1 MNRLHCLLAT
11 ALTFVLATGLV
22 EQTKRGASLG
32 PGQMIA
38 LRGGGAQAAK
48 CNGRCDQIT
57 GVYSGCTQDGGGCAQ
72 CITTDDMG
80 NVTVAKADYL
90 GQAGTPCGSGGF
102 KEGQQTQNCGTI
114 LYGTCSADPTS
125 PTGFK
130 CSGSDSGRMCSQG
143 VFVITPQ

>member
-48 CNGRCDQIT
+48 CNGYCDQIT
-57 GVYSGCTQDGGGCAQ
+57 GVYSGCTQDGGACTQ
-72 CITTDDMG
+72 CITTDALG
-80 NVTVAKADYL
+80 NVTDAKADYL

-102 KEGQQTQNCGTI
+102 KEAQQTQDCGNI
-114 LYGTCSADPTS
+114 AYGTCVVAPTS
-125 PTGFK
+125 PSGFQ
-130 CSGSDSGRMCSQG
+130 CRRSDSGRVCSQG
-143 VFVITPQ
+143 VFVIVRQ